1 MEIIIKIG
9 KTPENNI
16 IKYEPKFFDDF
27 NKNMSDIY
35 DIILSDNVTITN
47 CDMYLMYYINNLI
60 MRYVVSKG
68 KDIPSELINR
78 IALNPENIQII
89 EVNDLGDEKI
99 IQDDKGLLE
108 GNYFDKYMKFIMD
121 DFYKS
126 LNYYPPSN

>member
-89 EVNDLGDEKI
+89 EVNDLGD
-99 IQDDKGLLE
+99 
-108 GNYFDKYMKFIMD
+108 
-121 DFYKS
+121 
-126 LNYYPPSN
+126 

>member
-1 MEIIIKIG
+1 
-9 KTPENNI
+9 
-16 IKYEPKFFDDF
+16 
-27 NKNMSDIY
+27 
-35 DIILSDNVTITN
+35 
-47 CDMYLMYYINNLI
+47 MYLMYYINNLI